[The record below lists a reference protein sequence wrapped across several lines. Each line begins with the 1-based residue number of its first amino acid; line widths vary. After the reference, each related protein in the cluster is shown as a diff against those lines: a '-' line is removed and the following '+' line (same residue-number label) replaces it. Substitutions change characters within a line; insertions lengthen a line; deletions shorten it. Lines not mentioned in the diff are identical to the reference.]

1 VNQASNDHQ
10 FQNKRILP
18 LVISLFFLWALT
30 SNLLPILIP
39 HFKKAF
45 NLHYF
50 KASLVDWAYWISYFV
65 FAIPSGLL
73 MKKVGYKSTIVTGL
87 LLAALGAF
95 LFPFAADSRSYVFF
109 LMALFVVA
117 SGMTFLETAANPYI
131 KSFGSP
137 DTYPERL
144 NFAQAFNGL
153 GAVVATNI
161 LSHLILSDRL
171 IKTDDELKVMK
182 PADVQNYF
190 GHIIKTVKLP
200 YELIGG
206 ILLLFAIL
214 FIMAKLPSN
223 DNKTQSTNFSFF
235 NPLKYPQLSQSMIA
249 QFFYIGAQICVSSF
263 FINYAINTAGLS
275 LSSAKFC
282 LGGLLICFMTGR
294 YTGAFLMKRYD
305 PLRLLFLF
313 ALANILLCFLIVVA
327 GGLTGVVAF
336 FGVEF
341 FMSIMYPTIF
351 SFGVKNMKEKTELA
365 SSYMVMMIV
374 GGAFLPMLLG
384 YISDKTNSVRFGYC
398 VPLLCFIIVLMYAQK
413 QLLLKTKLKV
423 KIHLEST

>member
-1 VNQASNDHQ
+1 MNQPDHTAE
-10 FQNKRILP
+10 FQNKKVLP
-18 LVISLFFLWALT
+18 LIISLFFLWALT

-50 KASLVDWAYWISYFV
+50 KASLVDWSYWISYFV

-73 MKKVGYKSTIVTGL
+73 MKKFGYKSTIITGL

-95 LFPFAADSRSYVFF
+95 LFPFAADSHSYIFF
-109 LMALFVVA
+109 LTALFIVA

-137 DTYPERL
+137 ETYSQRL

-153 GAVVATNI
+153 GAVVATNV
-161 LSHLILSDRL
+161 LSHLILSEKML
-171 IKTDDELKVMK
+171 KTDEELKAMH
-182 PADVQNYF
+182 PTELENYF
-190 GHIIKTVKLP
+190 GRIIQTVKLP

-206 ILLLFAIL
+206 ILLLFSIL
-214 FIMAKLPSN
+214 FLLAKLPA
-223 DNKTQSTNFSFF
+223 DGNKTMREKLYFF
-235 NPLKYPQLSQSMIA
+235 NPLKHPQLSRSMLA
-249 QFFYIGAQICVSSF
+249 QFFYVGAQICVSSF
-263 FINYAINTAGLS
+263 FINYAINTGGLS
-275 LSSAKFC
+275 LNAAKFC
-282 LGGLLICFMTGR
+282 LGGLLICFMIGR
-294 YTGAFLMKRYD
+294 YAGAFLMKRFD
-305 PLRLLFLF
+305 PLRLLLFF
-313 ALANILLCFLIVVA
+313 ALANMLLCSLIILM
-327 GGLTGVVAF
+327 GKLTGVLAF

-351 SFGVKNMKEKTELA
+351 SLGIKNMKEKTELA

-384 YISDKTNSVRFGYC
+384 YISDKTNSIQLGYV
-398 VPLLCFIIVLMYAQK
+398 VPLICFAVVCMYARN
-413 QLLLKTKLKV
+413 QLFLRPDYEM
-423 KIHLEST
+423 KIAG